1 MQNSKQNKS
10 LIKRNILEYLSFKGI
25 SRYEF
30 YKKSGISRGT
40 LDNTSGLTEDNI
52 GKVLAY
58 CTDLSLVW
66 MLTGEGEMLVNPD
79 GDGYSTLNNTGL
91 NVVRDGKSHY
101 LPDQVASS
109 LLIPLY
115 AAREAPEIVSLMQ
128 VHEREQAVED
138 YLIIP
143 GVSACD
149 GAVYCTVDNMQPI
162 LKPGDIV
169 VYKVIDDEEYSW
181 MWDEMY
187 LLVVEIEGSKTILLN
202 YVRKSE
208 KGEAF
213 IALSNPGGQQPERD
227 IHLSEILAF
236 AIVKASIRIN

>member
-10 LIKRNILEYLSFKGI
+10 LIKRNILEYLNFKGI

-40 LDNTSGLTEDNI
+40 LDNTSGLTEENI

-58 CTDLSLVW
+58 CTDLNLVW
-66 MLTGEGEMLVNPD
+66 MLTGTGEMLVNPVE
-79 GDGYSTLNNTGL
+79 GGYKILNNTVQ
-91 NVVRDGKSHY
+91 NVVTDVKEHY
-101 LPDQVASS
+101 LPDKLVRS

-115 AAREAPEIVSLMQ
+115 ATRQNSQIVSIMQ
-128 VHEREQAVED
+128 EVEEHHFVED
-138 YLIIP
+138 HLIIP
-143 GVSACD
+143 GVADCD

-169 VYKVIDDEEYSW
+169 VYKVIDDEEHSW
-181 MWDEMY
+181 MWEEMY
-187 LLVVEIEGSKTILLN
+187 LLAVDIEGSKTILLN

-208 KGEAF
+208 KGEEF
-213 IALSNPGGQQPERD
+213 IALSNRSGQQPERD
-227 IHLSEILAF
+227 IHISQILVF